1 MSTPPGKDDA
11 AGFAVLL
18 VVLATAVPAAV
29 VVLPDTASYVM
40 PQAVRDLGLP
50 DAQAAGLV
58 RACGLA
64 LPALILTAPLTA
76 ALVRRAPA
84 WLVLFAGLAVL
95 LAAQGL
101 SVRATSVPAVGAV
114 RVAEGAAGG
123 IVLPATLAL
132 ARERGRHR
140 AAPSVWAGVLVAA
153 LLLATP
159 LALAATA
166 GWDPDGV
173 EWRAILCPYWWLS
186 AIALVGVATLGLLRA
201 RPARR
206 AGPPTGAL
214 PAGLPAA
221 GVAPAAARTE
231 RLQLLLPVVP
241 VGGFAFLA
249 VVTTYDWSP
258 GAQLLLAACGIAG
271 LLGLAVVG
279 SRDATTG
286 SPLGYAVVMPATGLL
301 TMPVTGPLA
310 GLVGDRAVPLTAF
323 VAGGAGA
330 VAAALLAGSLGRGTG
345 RRVMLCGYGL
355 DVVAILLL
363 LTTGA
368 AASLWTLLTALC
380 ALGAGTGL
388 AVGAA
393 LRHADAGPALF
404 GLSLCFPAVL
414 GGHLVVGPLQ
424 IAKVGA
430 VTGAG
435 GDPAA
440 ALYALTAA
448 YRLWLVAAGGIAVLL
463 AAVTAW
469 ASRNRTRAS
478 PAGPADSGGT
488 ALPGG

>member
-1 MSTPPGKDDA
+1 MSTPPGKMSTSPGRRDA

-18 VVLATAVPAAV
+18 TVVATAVPAAV
-29 VVLPDTASYVM
+29 VALPDTASYVM
-40 PQAVRDLGLP
+40 PQALRDLGLS
-50 DAQAAGLV
+50 DGQAAGLV

-64 LPALILTAPLTA
+64 LPALLLATPPAA
-76 ALVRRAPA
+76 ALVRRVPA

-95 LAAQGL
+95 LGAQAL
-101 SVRATSVPAVGAV
+101 SVHATSVPEVAAV
-114 RVAEGAAGG
+114 RLAEGAGG
-123 IVLPATLAL
+123 GVVLPATLAL
-132 ARERGRHR
+132 AREQRRR
-140 AAPSVWAGVLVAA
+140 RTASSVWAGVLVAA

-166 GWDPDGV
+166 GSDPDGV
-173 EWRAILCPYWWLS
+173 EWRAILRPYWWLS
-186 AIALVGVATLGLLRA
+186 AIALVGTALLGLLRKGSDA
-201 RPARR
+201 RAVPPPASR
-206 AGPPTGAL
+206 A
-214 PAGLPAA
+214 
-221 GVAPAAARTE
+221 E
-231 RLQLLLPVVP
+231 RVQLLLPVVP
-241 VGGFAFLA
+241 AAGFAFLA

-286 SPLGYAVVMPATGLL
+286 SPLGYAVVMLAAGLL

-310 GLVGDRAVPLTAF
+310 GLVGGRAVPLTAF
-323 VAGGAGA
+323 LAGA
-330 VAAALLAGSLGRGTG
+330 AGALAAALLAGSLGRGAG
-345 RRVMLCGYGL
+345 RGAVLCGYGL
-355 DVVAILLL
+355 GIVAIFLL
-363 LTTGA
+363 LTMGA

-393 LRHADAGPALF
+393 LRHTEAGPALF

-430 VTGAG
+430 VTRAG
-435 GDPAA
+435 GGPMA

-448 YRLWLVAAGGIAVLL
+448 YRLWLVAAGVIVVVL

-469 ASRNRTRAS
+469 VSRTRAGRS
-478 PAGPADSGGT
+478 PVGPADSDGA
-488 ALPGG
+488 ALPAG